1 MSNETNRRDFIG
13 YSFAAVAAVGG
24 AAALVGMKQAW
35 DPLPSVLAGGFTT
48 VDLSTIK
55 AGEPE
60 TFVWR
65 GKPVFV
71 LKKTSDMDQS
81 KRDLIVGSDRFIIA
95 IGLCTHLGCIPAWK
109 KDVWKCACHG
119 GEYNASAKNIFG
131 PPPRPLDVPPFK
143 LEGTKVVLGESS
155 PEYKNCCFCSNRSV
169 VRN

>member
-24 AAALVGMKQAW
+24 AASLVGMKQAW
-35 DPLPSVLAGGFTT
+35 DPLPSVLAGGFTD
-48 VDLSTIK
+48 VDLTTIK

-71 LKKTSDMDQS
+71 LKKTAGMEKSS
-81 KRDLIVGSDRFIIA
+81 RDLIVGEDRFIIA

-109 KDVWKCACHG
+109 KDTWKCACHG
-119 GEYNASAKNIFG
+119 GEYNSSGKQTFG
-131 PPPRPLDVPPFK
+131 PPPRPLDLPPFSVK
-143 LEGTKVVLGESS
+143 GTAITLGEEG
-155 PEYKNCCFCSNRSV
+155 PEYKAIAAAMMA
-169 VRN
+169 